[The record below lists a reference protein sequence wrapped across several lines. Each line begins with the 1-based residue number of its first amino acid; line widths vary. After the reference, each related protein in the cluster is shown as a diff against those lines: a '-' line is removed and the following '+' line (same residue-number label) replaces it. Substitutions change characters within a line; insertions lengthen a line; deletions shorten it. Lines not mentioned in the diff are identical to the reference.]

1 MKKIIYLLIA
11 IWGICGSVAAQQYMS
26 VPYSFD
32 FELADSVEIQNWVF
46 NPGADATF
54 PEHWVVGSSEHSSGR
69 CALYISADS
78 VSAGYTV
85 ARTVQYAYRDVMLPA
100 GKYIFSF
107 DWKCVGSAKS
117 SLSAGYALA
126 SQLTAMQAQKTSAT
140 IPTAIVNKVNAQMK
154 NRNGERTWQSAS
166 FQIQSNGTDP
176 TRVFF
181 AWSNAETD
189 PAACGVG
196 ACIDNIQITSTAC
209 PRPDNLSSETRSCD
223 EVLIHWTGASAGY
236 EVQYRLVGTDIWNT
250 CYNVTI
256 SGNNGTGMCAN
267 MNEGS
272 YDFRVRG
279 ICTPDTSAWVYYT
292 NYFVYCE
299 DQHCIN
305 FADLNG
311 PNVTCYSGRTQGS
324 YATSK
329 SAAYSTRGVI
339 DFGSDD
345 IRSRHTVNT
354 DPTATDPRT
363 CGNLPLIPPGNRASV
378 RLGNWNM
385 GGEAEAISYSITVDS
400 TNAIVLLQYAVVLED
415 PDGHGEEAPRLVIEV
430 LDQSGNLVDY
440 DCGARYLLPS
450 SDWNTCAISET
461 HSTIGYKPWT
471 ALGINLNELG
481 VRDGEQVSIRLT
493 TYDCF
498 WSAHYGY
505 AYFTLDCAKAAI
517 DVVPYPV
524 GEDSTSV
531 ELIAP
536 AGFEY
541 QWFDSRHAP
550 IVGATSARYVPTYL
564 GTHYCRLTSMDNSVC
579 YFELETQCSLEDPT
593 PDEPQNVV
601 ETHHD
606 PMATKVLLDGRVYI
620 ERYGVLYDMMGH
632 PVY

>member
-1 MKKIIYLLIA
+1 MKKILYLLIA

-54 PEHWVVGSSEHSSGR
+54 PEHWMVGSSEHSSGR

-78 VSAGYTV
+78 VLAGYTV

-117 SLSAGYALA
+117 TLSAGYALA

-140 IPTAIVNKVNAQMK
+140 IPTAIVSKINAQMK
-154 NRNGERTWQSAS
+154 NRFGERNWQGAS

-181 AWSNAETD
+181 AWSNSETD
-189 PAACGVG
+189 SSNCTLG
-196 ACIDNIQITSTAC
+196 ACIDNIQITNTAC
-209 PRPDNLSSETRSCD
+209 PRPDNVSVEVVSCD
-223 EVLIHWTGASAGY
+223 EVLLHWTGASADY
-236 EVQYRLVGTDIWNT
+236 EVQYRQVGAEVWNT
-250 CYNVTI
+250 CYNVAI
-256 SGNNGTGMCAN
+256 SGNNGTGMCTN

-299 DQHCIN
+299 ELHCIN
-305 FADLNG
+305 FTDLYG
-311 PNVTCYSGRTQGS
+311 PNVTCYSGQTHTLLGDKNS
-324 YATSK
+324 AYA
-329 SAAYSTRGVI
+329 AIGVI
-339 DFGSDD
+339 DFGPDD
-345 IRSRHTVNT
+345 MRSRHTVNT
-354 DPTATDPRT
+354 DSTATDPHT
-363 CGNLPLIPPGNRASV
+363 GGALPLIPLGSRASV
-378 RLGNWNM
+378 RLGNWDTTN
-385 GGEAEAISYSITVDS
+385 GAEAISYAITADS
-400 TNAIVLLQYAVVLED
+400 SMTIVLLQYAVVLR
-415 PDGHGEEAPRLVIEV
+415 GQGGLLEETARLVIEV
-430 LDQSGNLVDY
+430 LDQNGNLLDTV
-440 DCGARYLLPS
+440 CGARCYLYQ
-450 SDWNTCAISET
+450 SDLTIYNPTNDYGP
-461 HSTIGYKPWT
+461 IGYLPWT
-471 ALGINLNELG
+471 TFGLNLSELG
-481 VRDGEQVSIRLT
+481 VQDGEQVSVRLT
-493 TYDCF
+493 TYDDS
-498 WSAHYGY
+498 WDAAYGY

-524 GEDSTSV
+524 SEDSTSV

-536 AGFEY
+536 AGFGY
-541 QWFDSRHAP
+541 QWLDSLNAP
-550 IVGATSARYVPTYL
+550 IAGATSAHYVPTYL
-564 GTHYCRLTSMDNSVC
+564 GTHYCKLTSLDNSDC
-579 YFELETQCSLEDPT
+579 YFILEARCASEDPT

-620 ERYGVLYDMMGH
+620 NRYGVLYDMMGH

>member
-11 IWGICGSVAAQQYMS
+11 ILGICGSVAAQQYMS
-26 VPYSFD
+26 VPYSLD

-117 SLSAGYALA
+117 TLSAGYALA

-196 ACIDNIQITSTAC
+196 ACIDNIQIASTVC
-209 PRPDNLSSETRSCD
+209 PRPEN
-223 EVLIHWTGASAGY
+223 VLLTDDKFGNVQMTWTGASADY
-236 EVQYRLVGTDIWNT
+236 EVAYRLIGTDVWNVCT
-250 CYNVTI
+250 NV
-256 SGNNGTGMCAN
+256 SSQGNNGTALISDLD
-267 MNEGS
+267 ERY

-279 ICTPDTSAWVYYT
+279 ICSPDVSAWVNYA
-292 NYFVYCE
+292 NYFVYRE
-299 DQHCIN
+299 DLHCIN
-305 FADLNG
+305 FTDLNG
-311 PNVTCYSGRTQGS
+311 PNVVCTSGTTNYSGGYTGS
-324 YATSK
+324 K
-329 SAAYSTRGVI
+329 NEAYSTIGVI
-339 DFGSDD
+339 DFGWEDM
-345 IRSRHTVNT
+345 RSRHTVNT
-354 DPTATDPRT
+354 NPTATDPRT
-363 CGNLPLIPPGNRASV
+363 NNRLPLIPSGSRASI
-378 RLGNWNM
+378 RLGNWDTGNQ
-385 GGEAEAISYSITVDS
+385 AEAIIYTYTVDN

-415 PDGHGEEAPRLVIEV
+415 PSHAENEQPQFVFEV
-430 LDQSGNLVDY
+430 LDERGGLLDNVCGMRKFGPQMDWEVIGSGYGGL
-440 DCGARYLLPS
+440 AF
-450 SDWNTCAISET
+450 
-461 HSTIGYKPWT
+461 KPWT
-471 ALGINLNELG
+471 TLGLNVSELG
-481 VRDGEQVSIRLT
+481 VQDGEQVSIRLT

-498 WSAHYGY
+498 SGGHYGY

-524 GEDSTSV
+524 DEDSTSV

-541 QWFDSRHAP
+541 QWFDSQHAP
-550 IVGATSARYVPTYL
+550 IAGATSAHYVPTYL
-564 GTHYCRLTSMDNSVC
+564 GTHYCRLTSMDNSIC

-606 PMATKVLLDGRVYI
+606 SMATKVLLDGRVYI

>member
-117 SLSAGYALA
+117 TLSAGYALA

-140 IPTAIVNKVNAQMK
+140 IPTAIVNKVNVQMK

-181 AWSNAETD
+181 AWSNSETD
-189 PAACGVG
+189 SSNCTLG
-196 ACIDNIQITSTAC
+196 ACVDNIQITSTAC
-209 PRPDNLSSETRSCD
+209 PRPDNVSVEVVSCD

-236 EVQYRLVGTDIWNT
+236 EVQYRLVGADVWDT

-256 SGNNGTGMCAN
+256 SGNNGTGMCTN

-279 ICTPDTSAWVYYT
+279 ICTPDTSAWANCS

-311 PNVTCYSGRTQGS
+311 PNVTCYSGTTRDS

-329 SAAYSTRGVI
+329 SAAYSTVGVI

-354 DPTATDPRT
+354 DPTAIDPRT
-363 CGNLPLIPPGNRASV
+363 GGNLPLIPSGSRASV
-378 RLGNWNM
+378 RLGNWNS
-385 GGEAEAISYSITVDS
+385 GSEAEAVSYRITVD
-400 TNAIVLLQYAVVLED
+400 NASAEVSLQYAVVKDD
-415 PDGHGEEAPRLVIEV
+415 PGHGGDADPRFVIEISNQYGSVVEPVCGENDV
-430 LDQSGNLVDY
+430 LHQD
-440 DCGARYLLPS
+440 
-450 SDWNTCAISET
+450 DWITIST
-461 HSTIGYKPWT
+461 SNYSFISYKPWT
-471 ALGINLNELG
+471 KQTLNLHAMGFQNGDE
-481 VRDGEQVSIRLT
+481 VVIRLT
-493 TYDCF
+493 NYDCF
-498 WSAHYGY
+498 YSGHYGY
-505 AYFTLDCAKAAI
+505 AYFTLDCAK
-517 DVVPYPV
+517 
-524 GEDSTSV
+524 ETN
-531 ELIAP
+531 
-536 AGFEY
+536 
-541 QWFDSRHAP
+541 
-550 IVGATSARYVPTYL
+550 
-564 GTHYCRLTSMDNSVC
+564 GT
-579 YFELETQCSLEDPT
+579 DPT

-601 ETHHD
+601 EIHHD
-606 PMATKVLLDGRVYI
+606 SMATKVLLDGRVYI
-620 ERYGVLYDMMGH
+620 DRYGVLYDMMGH